1 MFEQFLEQNILT
13 PLDLFFAD
21 LQAKTMNE
29 RAFFAALMAVS
40 REGHLCL
47 DLDHL
52 TLPDALSIPV
62 LEGAK
67 TASSPYIRRLGNLF
81 YLERNFD
88 DETRI
93 LNQLRQLSFQVK
105 PLDYSPSGL
114 TEEQQQ
120 ALNLA
125 LANTLTIIEGG
136 PGTGKTFLTS
146 HLVKAMGPGAHV
158 ILAAPTGK
166 AAARL
171 KQFNPQST
179 CGTLHSILGIK
190 SQRQLARGS
199 SYVQADLII
208 IDESSMID
216 AKLLAFF
223 LGSLQVGQRVVFLGD
238 GNQLPP
244 VESGSLFGDLV
255 DLLPTA
261 HLRQCLRSDRAEVL
275 RLAQDILA
283 GKQIAPHQKLSK
295 EFILQKALENKDQQF
310 CILSPVR
317 EGPFGVNVLN
327 QEIFQLFYRQM
338 KDLLA
343 VPILITRTD
352 YEAGLY
358 NGEVGIL
365 WRSREKL
372 LYAEFGDRKIP
383 ASALPPYELGYVLS
397 VHKSQGSEFDHV
409 LALVP
414 PGSETFGREVLYTA
428 VTRAKH
434 SVILCG
440 DQETIDKTISR
451 SSHRR
456 SGLKLRWE
464 LKDQKI

>member
-1 MFEQFLEQNILT
+1 MFEQDFFTE
-13 PLDLFFAD
+13 LDLFFAD
-21 LQAKTMNE
+21 LHAKTDNE
-29 RAFFAALMAVS
+29 RAFLAALMALS
-40 REGHLCL
+40 RDGHLCL
-47 DLDHL
+47 DLDNL
-52 TLPDALSIPV
+52 ALPEALLKPV
-62 LEGAK
+62 LEGSK
-67 TASSPYIRRLGNLF
+67 TASSPYVRNLGNLF
-81 YLERNFD
+81 YLERNYV

-93 LNQLRQLSFQVK
+93 LKQLKALSFKVK
-105 PLDYSPSGL
+105 PLDYPVPEGL
-114 TEEQQQ
+114 TEEQQA
-120 ALNLA
+120 ALTLA
-125 LANTLTIIEGG
+125 LSNTLSVIEGG

-146 HLVKAMGPGAHV
+146 HLVKAMGPAQV

-171 KQFNPQST
+171 KEFNPQTIS
-179 CGTLHSILGIK
+179 GTLHSILGIK
-190 SQRQLARGS
+190 SAWQLARGN
-199 SYVQADLII
+199 SYIRADLII

-223 LGSLQVGQRVVFLGD
+223 LGSLEVGQRVVFLGD

-261 HLRQCLRSDRAEVL
+261 HLRQCLRSDRKEVL
-275 RLAQDILA
+275 QLAQDILA
-283 GKQIAPHQKLSK
+283 GKQIIPNEKLSK
-295 EFILQKALENKDQQF
+295 EYILQKALEQF
-310 CILSPVR
+310 CILSPIR
-317 EGPFGVNVLN
+317 EGPFGVNSLN
-327 QEIFQLFYRQM
+327 QEIFELFYRKMDQ
-338 KDLLA
+338 LLG

-365 WRSREKL
+365 WRNREKP
-372 LYAEFGDRKIP
+372 LYAMFGDRKIA

-428 VTRAKH
+428 VTRARH

-440 DQETIDKTISR
+440 DQETIDKTVNR

-456 SGLKLRWE
+456 SGLKIRW
-464 LKDQKI
+464 KDQEN